1 VTKKPTK
8 TKPLTLLEQARK
20 QATKLRADNKALRKR
35 VAELETVTREPA
47 AGARTGRN
55 DAAEVVTVQ
64 VGPLMPWETAL
75 PNSFEA
81 KS

>member
-1 VTKKPTK
+1 MAKKPTK
-8 TKPLTLLEQARK
+8 TKAKPAPIGGFK
-20 QATKLRADNKALRKR
+20 QDDTIKKLRAENRALRKR
-35 VAELETVTREPA
+35 VAELE
-47 AGARTGRN
+47 
-55 DAAEVVTVQ
+55 AEAIPMTDNSEIVTVQ